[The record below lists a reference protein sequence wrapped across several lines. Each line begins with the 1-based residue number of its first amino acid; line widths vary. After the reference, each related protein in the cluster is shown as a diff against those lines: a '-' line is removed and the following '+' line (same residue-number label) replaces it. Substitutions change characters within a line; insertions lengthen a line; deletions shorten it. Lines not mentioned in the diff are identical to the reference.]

1 MKISSKIIGLLAL
14 SLLPGLF
21 KPANAAGFIMVDPAF
36 HGIPGI
42 GRVGVPVG
50 IGRPPVRPITPGRP
64 TTPILRGGV
73 SVGLHLQAQDIKVEI
88 TDQVAKT
95 YITQTFTNDS
105 DQNLAGTYL
114 FPLPEDTTFSS
125 FSLHID
131 GKPVE
136 GKILEASE
144 ARSQYEAIVRQMIDP
159 GLLEY
164 ADYKTVRARIFP
176 IPAHGTKK
184 VELEYTQL
192 LKAENGLVKYR
203 FPLKG
208 DAEASNGPVDD
219 TKVTVKL
226 TGKQSVRTIWSPSHT
241 VKIERPET
249 HRSKIAFNQSNTLQD
264 KDFLLYYSL
273 SDKDMAAN
281 VLTHKVGGEDGYF
294 LLSLSPPMKSNT
306 LAIGKDIV
314 LVADTSGSM
323 QGEKMEQAKKALKYV
338 VTSLA
343 PNDRFGI
350 VPFNTDA
357 DSFRSAL
364 VPATTDNK
372 RLAVD
377 FIDDLEPRGGTNI
390 GDALKTGASL
400 FKPGEKSERPAYL
413 VMMTD
418 GEPTVGETTE
428 AGILKTIT
436 NKEIRLFDF
445 GVGYD
450 VNTRLLNKL
459 SSDNHGTSQFLEP
472 GESLEVALAAF
483 YEKIKAPVLSDV
495 QISYN
500 GVTVKDVYPRQV
512 KDIFAGNQLLLLG
525 RYKGAGSASVNITGK
540 VSGVSKAFSFPL
552 QFAEAE
558 PGSSHLARLWA
569 MRRIGYLTEVAQ
581 SNGDTREVIDEI
593 VALSKKHGIITN
605 YTSFLVTDP
614 SENHRLANG
623 ITPMPMARP
632 MSSVRSA
639 ALDRN
644 APMLASIGGGG
655 ARGGGG
661 TGPAPAPRRPGMAG
675 AGSFAGAAEEG
686 LRDDGVVSDFR
697 RTRQLQVMDQAKSID
712 KVRLAF
718 KNESYS
724 GKSAVD
730 REKKTAGL
738 KEVSQLS
745 KDERSV
751 KSVEG
756 KTFYQDSNGFW
767 VDSDY
772 KSQPLETITFG
783 SSRYFELS
791 RQTPLLAK
799 YFAVG
804 RQVIVVVGT
813 KAYKVVSAG

>member
-1 MKISSKIIGLLAL
+1 
-14 SLLPGLF
+14 
-21 KPANAAGFIMVDPAF
+21 MVDPAF
-36 HGIPGI
+36 HGVPGI
-42 GRVGVPVG
+42 GRVGIPVGLPVG
-50 IGRPPVRPITPGRP
+50 IGHPPVRPITPGRP

-219 TKVTVKL
+219 TKVSVKL

-249 HRSKIAFNQSNTLQD
+249 HRSKIAFNQSHTLQD

-273 SDKDMAAN
+273 SDKDMAAS

-323 QGEKMEQAKKALKYV
+323 QGEKMQQAKKALKYV

-525 RYKGAGSASVNITGK
+525 RYKGAGNASVNITGK

-623 ITPMPMARP
+623 ITPVPMARP
-632 MSSVRSA
+632 MSSVRGGMGASA
-639 ALDRN
+639 TTLGFV
-644 APMLASIGGGG
+644 GGGG
-655 ARGGGG
+655 GHQRSARFNFEPGRKADIAG
-661 TGPAPAPRRPGMAG
+661 APAPLNIA
-675 AGSFAGAAEEG
+675 SAEESG
-686 LRDDGVVSDFR
+686 HASDALSSDYR
-697 RTRQLQVMDQAKSID
+697 RKGQMMDQAKSID

-724 GKSAVD
+724 GKTAVD

-772 KSQPLETITFG
+772 KSQSLETITFG

-804 RQVIVVVGT
+804 RQVIVVVGN